1 MIVVVAGE
9 PSYISTHKNKQVAQL
24 FWDLKTVGVDRPTD
38 MLFVTDSF
46 QEAVAAKTA
55 GNLFLELIF
64 LFLQIITLVINVM
77 F

>member
-1 MIVVVAGE
+1 MNLLKSQHAE
-9 PSYISTHKNKQVAQL
+9 TNKSHNY
-24 FWDLKTVGVDRPTD
+24 FEILKTVGVDRPTD

-46 QEAVAAKTA
+46 QEAVVAKTA

-77 F
+77 S